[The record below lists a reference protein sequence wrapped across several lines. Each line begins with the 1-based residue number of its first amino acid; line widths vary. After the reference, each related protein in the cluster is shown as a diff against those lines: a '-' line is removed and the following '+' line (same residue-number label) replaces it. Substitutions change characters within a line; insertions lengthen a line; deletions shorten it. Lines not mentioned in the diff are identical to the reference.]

1 MKLTIDTDQMMI
13 RVQAEDRINDVPL
26 YSKQGFE
33 LLSEQWLKVGWD
45 QKYSYNFTWLGRPI
59 IQLPEDMLRAQE
71 VIYRARPTVIIE
83 TGVAHGGSLI
93 YYASLLKLLGGR
105 RVIGIDIEIRQQNRR
120 AIEEHPMSEL
130 IDLIEAD
137 SVAPATISQAQALV
151 RPDDRV
157 MVFLDSCH
165 LHDHVL
171 KELHAYAP
179 LVSHQSYLVATD
191 GIMRDLHDVP
201 SGDPTWRD
209 DNPVS
214 SVNDFLATNDQFVL
228 EQPEWPFCE
237 SELTR
242 NITYWPSAYLRRT

>member
-1 MKLTIDTDQMMI
+1 MKLIIDTERKMI
-13 RVQAEDRINDVPL
+13 RVEDQGRTEEHPL

-45 QKYSYNFTWLGRPI
+45 QRYSYNFTWLGRPI
-59 IQLPEDMLRAQE
+59 IQLPEDMIRAQE
-71 VIYRARPTVIIE
+71 VIHRVRPTVIIE

-93 YYASLLKLLGGR
+93 YYASLLKLLGGGR
-105 RVIGIDIEIRQQNRR
+105 IIGVDIEIRQHNRQ
-120 AIEEHPMSEL
+120 AIEAHPMADTIE
-130 IDLIEAD
+130 LIEAD
-137 SVAPATISQAQALV
+137 SVAPATIEQVRGLV
-151 RPDDRV
+151 QPDDRV

-179 LVSHQSYLVATD
+179 LVSPDSYLVATD

-214 SVNDFLATNDQFVL
+214 AVNDFLQDNDQFVL
-228 EQPEWPFCE
+228 EQPDWPFRE
-237 SELTR
+237 SELTQ